1 MITHKSA
8 LRLRFLETLVFIC
21 PALFS
26 ISCSDDK
33 TIVSAGTGRLS
44 LNIEIDNT
52 FYYPDGA
59 VVGAPEFLLPEIA
72 QTGVFMRSVAGSYSH
87 VWSSFTDFPQDDIY
101 YTGSYHLQAFYGY
114 EQEGFDCPY
123 YSAVADIDILPG
135 QTLHQDMALRPV
147 STANT
152 VAFDPEMSAGFKS
165 VRAYLHAEGGGY
177 FGYDTACDDVLYLLP
192 GHTSVYL
199 ELTMPD
205 GREVGYKAFEIAQTE
220 SGVLYE
226 YRFTIDSSGGDPV
239 VTCTVGSESVSRTID
254 SAFIAAMPPQLT
266 ASGWTSDEIYV
277 LPEGE
282 IPDEPVRVAV
292 TSSAGLSHLYLTVNS
307 PYLNSVGIPRQ
318 ADLLALSA
326 EDAEIFSTY
335 GLTWTSSPQRIDVD
349 LSAFLGNFV
358 FLNEAQA
365 ISTIGLMAEDIDG
378 RVGNPLMLTVETQ
391 PMEIVVDSVSS
402 AMVGATTAVIRVA
415 TLADDFASHVAV
427 ELLDNG
433 KWQSA
438 EIISVSEVSAGIY
451 DISFAIPPGS
461 ADLNARILYCQ
472 EVRGEVGI
480 TRFMPDF
487 NLEFD
492 AFATYARVK
501 VIADTPELISAVA
514 KGLDIYLNGSRASVL
529 YRDPEEGMVVITGLN
544 PSTNYTLTATM
555 MRNPGKDDFTSP
567 VRLSTESAPAL
578 PNDEF
583 EHRKDGISYKNLAS
597 GGRYSQTTVAIF
609 NWQNHQ
615 SFSLQVPREWA
626 NTNAKTFSTR
636 ASNHNTW
643 YMQPSVYSVP
653 GDTEDASFAVCLRS
667 VAFDIDGAII
677 PDYTQTGQ
685 PYLQYSP
692 VIPEIKSRAAGKLF
706 LGSYSFNPLTMEE
719 TYDDIVDWHS
729 RPMSLNGYYKYNPSQ
744 ADTSDNGIAIIEV
757 YGNIDGETRVIG
769 SATAYLPVA
778 NSYTAFKASLTY
790 DYFGVKATGLKVM
803 FASSAAIGTIAE
815 ESEAIATSPDPV
827 KGESIG
833 STLWLDHVTLSY

>member
-1 MITHKSA
+1 
-8 LRLRFLETLVFIC
+8 
-21 PALFS
+21 
-26 ISCSDDK
+26 
-33 TIVSAGTGRLS
+33 
-44 LNIEIDNT
+44 
-52 FYYPDGA
+52 
-59 VVGAPEFLLPEIA
+59 
-72 QTGVFMRSVAGSYSH
+72 MRSVAGSYSH
-87 VWSSFTDFPQDDIY
+87 VWTSFTDFPQDDIY
-101 YTGSYHLQAFYGY
+101 YTGPYYLQAFYGY

-123 YSAVADIDILPG
+123 YKAVADIDILPG
-135 QTLHQDMALRPV
+135 KTLQQDMTLRPV

-152 VAFDPEMSAGFKS
+152 VTFDPEMSAAFRS

-177 FGYDTACDDVLYLLP
+177 FGYDTACDDILYLLP

-220 SGVLYE
+220 SSVLYE
-226 YRFTIDSSGGDPV
+226 YCFSLDSSGGDPV
-239 VTCTVGSESVSRTID
+239 VTCTVGSESVSRTLD
-254 SAFIAAMPPQLT
+254 SAFVSAMPPELT
-266 ASGWTSDEIYV
+266 ASGWTPGEVYV

-282 IPDEPVRVAV
+282 IPDEPVRTVV
-292 TSSAGLSHLYLTVNS
+292 TSSAELSHLYFTVNS

-318 ADLLALSA
+318 TDLLSLSA

-335 GLTWTSSPQRIDVD
+335 GLTWTSTLRNVDVD

-378 RVGNPLMLTVETQ
+378 RVGTPLMLTVETQ

-433 KWQSA
+433 RWLPA
-438 EIISVSEVSAGIY
+438 EIISVGEIADGIY
-451 DISFAIPPGS
+451 DISFTIPPGS

-472 EVRGEVGI
+472 EVRGEVSI
-480 TRFMPDF
+480 SRFMPDF
-487 NLEFD
+487 SLEFD
-492 AFATYARVK
+492 AFATYAWIK
-501 VIADTPELISAVA
+501 IIADTPELISAVA
-514 KGLDIYLNGSRASVL
+514 NGLDLYLNGNRASVL
-529 YRDPEEGMVVITGLN
+529 HRNPEAGIVVITGLT
-544 PSTNYTLTATM
+544 PSTTYSLTATM

-567 VRLSTESAPAL
+567 VRLSTEAAPSL

-583 EHRKDGISYKNLAS
+583 ENRKEGVSYKNLPS

-615 SFSLQVPREWA
+615 SFNLQVPKEWA

-719 TYDDIVDWHS
+719 TYDDVVDWRS
-729 RPMSLNGYYKYNPSQ
+729 RPISLNGYYKYNPSP
-744 ADTSDNGIAIIEV
+744 ADPSDRGIAIIEV
-757 YGNIDGETRVIG
+757 YGNIDGETRIIG

-803 FASSAAIGTIAE
+803 FASSASIGTIAE
-815 ESEAIATSPDPV
+815 ETGTIVTTPDPV
-827 KGESIG
+827 RGESVG